1 MLPDSKLDIEY
12 AVKPAIDYVTPI
24 FTELSDHASDL
35 IFTPEMIYSVE
46 NTLWVNKNGQVMSGF
61 NFYFTNVPVLGGG
74 LGVPQEPYPQGT
86 IITNSDLL
94 WETSSVVSQPV
105 RLVSMMNTLTLLSAS
120 ETGFKMFLDH
130 QTVGLELSYTD
141 APFGFFTSM
150 RIQGEYI
157 DPIYDANGVAN
168 NNPNNDVRVVDI
180 TKYHSKF
187 GMSSTQTAPDY
198 DGVSGT
204 VDENGIVDDTRFCV
218 PYNVGSSFNELTNSN
233 PSNLRQVRGLLLE
246 GNKIKITVTP

>member
-1 MLPDSKLDIEY
+1 MLLDSKLDIEY

-24 FTELSDHASDL
+24 FTELSDDASDL
-35 IFTPEMIYSVE
+35 ILSPEIIYSVE
-46 NTLWVNKNGQVMSGF
+46 SEQWVEKNGSVPNGF
-61 NFYFTNVPVLGGG
+61 NLYYTATSVTGGVG
-74 LGVPQEPYPQGT
+74 EPQLPAPQGI

-94 WETSSVVSQPV
+94 WETASTPNQPV
-105 RLVSMMNTLTLLSAS
+105 RLVAMTHTLTLLSAS

-130 QTVGLELSYTD
+130 QTVGSELSYSD

-180 TKYHSKF
+180 TKSHSKF
-187 GMSSTQTAPDY
+187 GMSSTQVAPDY

-204 VDENGIVDDTRFCV
+204 VDENDLVDDTRFCV
-218 PYNVGSSFNELTNSN
+218 PYNVRSSFKELTNSN
-233 PSNLRQVRGLLLE
+233 PSNLRQVRGLLLN